1 MKLTLHH
8 HVYSSVGGYK
18 TLYASPA
25 LPAPLVSDLEIFSKR
40 SYTRLKGA
48 PILCFLRLNDGTLC
62 QTRIFSAGADHVGRS
77 RTCVHNVLI
86 RGDELRRIAYF
97 NPLLLPDHYFLRG
110 DSALKNFTTILP
122 HHLDVDPAHFARLDV
137 LMATPRQP
145 QAVQLML
152 RAMLSTGRSLILRDP
167 HNIAFGLMRDLFPL
181 LPPGARR
188 AYSIVRGAHLPQ
200 VLAGCGGVNATFIP
214 AYLKLET
221 LAQQPGNI
229 VIDWS
234 DADAQPRVV
243 NLPAP
248 NAYGRLLEDLLLL
261 APQPEKIRRLLAL
274 LEASDSGGV
283 PSENAYSDLVQG
295 YGHIVEAVTDDGGLS
310 QEQLEAILPEGL
322 NAVLPFWRA
331 GLLDLALDLL
341 SRHCAIGRAMHDDKD
356 IRRWTDMIEKLTS
369 RHDQLQ
375 GGRTLRIVE
384 LLVQDLSGWFEQVLH
399 PEPEFDE
406 STVMMPTDNV
416 EDLSDTMDVPIPAG
430 AGKSSPAPS
439 KTEVDSA
446 LEFDSGQ
453 FQGGE
458 SAEAASVEASE
469 KDSDSDSA
477 LDFDVAAL
485 ARTSPEPAAAVPE
498 HDQEHDRP
506 EAATSRGS
514 RHDREA
520 RKDQKSP
527 KDPPAESSR
536 RKRRYGETDV
546 TRILDMDKELAAAGY
561 VSAQAQEDDS
571 GATFED
577 LGNAD
582 DVTGDATRE
591 DPLDGKGRKDH
602 SKGRKAREIKESED
616 KTPVPDDSQDSTSFR
631 IFDDD
636 SWI

>member
-8 HVYSSVGGYK
+8 HVYSSMGGYK

-25 LPAPLVSDLEIFSKR
+25 LPASLVSDLEIFAKR
-40 SYTRLKGA
+40 SYTRLKSA
-48 PILCFLRLNDGTLC
+48 PILCFLRLTDGTLC

-110 DSALKNFTTILP
+110 DSALKSFTTILP

-137 LMATPRQP
+137 LVATPRQP

-152 RAMLSTGRSLILRDP
+152 RAMLSVGRNLILRDP

-221 LAQQPGNI
+221 LTQQPGNI
-229 VIDWS
+229 IIDWS
-234 DADAQPRVV
+234 DANAQPRVV

-248 NAYGRLLEDLLLL
+248 NAYVRLLEDLLLL

-274 LEASDSGGV
+274 LEAFDSGGV

-322 NAVLPFWRA
+322 NAALPFWRA
-331 GLLDLALDLL
+331 GFLDLTLDLL
-341 SRHCAIGRAMHDDKD
+341 SRHCAIGRAMRDDENM
-356 IRRWTDMIEKLTS
+356 RRWTHMIEKLTS

-375 GGRTLRIVE
+375 GGSTLRIIE
-384 LLVQDLSGWFEQVLH
+384 LLVQDLSGWFEKVLH
-399 PEPEFDE
+399 PEPEPEFDE
-406 STVMMPTDNV
+406 STVIMPTDSAEN
-416 EDLSDTMDVPIPAG
+416 LSDTMDVPIPAG
-430 AGKSSPAPS
+430 AGKSSPVPS
-439 KTEVDSA
+439 ETEVDSA
-446 LEFDSGQ
+446 LEFDAGR

-458 SAEAASVEASE
+458 SAEASE

-477 LDFDVAAL
+477 LDIDFAAL
-485 ARTSPEPAAAVPE
+485 ERAAPKPAAAVP
-498 HDQEHDRP
+498 EHDRP

-514 RHDREA
+514 RRDRKDQEA
-520 RKDQKSP
+520 RKGQKSP
-527 KDPPAESSR
+527 KDPPAKSSR
-536 RKRRYGETDV
+536 RKRQYGETDV
-546 TRILDMDKELAAAGY
+546 TKILNMNQELAAAGY
-561 VSAQAQEDDS
+561 SAQAQEDDS
-571 GATFED
+571 GATFAD

-582 DVTGDATRE
+582 DVTDDATRE
-591 DPLDGKGRKDH
+591 VPLDGKDRKDH
-602 SKGRKAREIKESED
+602 SKGRKAREIEDSED